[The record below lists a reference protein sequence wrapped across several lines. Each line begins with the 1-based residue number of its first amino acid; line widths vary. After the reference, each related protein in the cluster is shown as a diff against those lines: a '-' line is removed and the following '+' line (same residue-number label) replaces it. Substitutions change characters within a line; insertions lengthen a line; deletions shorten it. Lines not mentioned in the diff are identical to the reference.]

1 MLAVSLEGV
10 RSVGAAEPD
19 GTMSSSRGCKGL
31 QLSKS
36 ITALKERENLTT
48 ALARE
53 IFGLTGIFPK
63 PFFGSGKKRAHFLVR
78 CLIED
83 AVCLAN

>member
-1 MLAVSLEGV
+1 MARKFLREAQLICRDGEPLLVDSLEGV
-10 RSVGAAEPD
+10 RSVGAVKRCQFKA
-19 GTMSSSRGCKGL
+19 GTACEW
-31 QLSKS
+31 
-36 ITALKERENLTT
+36 TAAPQFQK
-48 ALARE
+48 
-53 IFGLTGIFPK
+53 LTGIFPK

>member
-1 MLAVSLEGV
+1 MARKFLREAQLTCRDGEPLLAVSLEGV

-63 PFFGSGKKRAHFLVR
+63 PFF
-78 CLIED
+78 
-83 AVCLAN
+83 